1 MIQVDLH
8 VHTYCSDGKLA
19 PQEIII
25 KANAV
30 GIKYLSITD
39 HDTIEAIADGIKFA
53 KTIPEINIIPGIEL
67 STDFEGSEL
76 HILGY
81 YIDFHRQDLENV
93 LVEYREKRLL
103 RAKLILEKLRTIG
116 ISLSFVRLKEIAGK
130 GSIGRP
136 HIAKA
141 LVEKGYARDIGD
153 AFYKFLSEKGQTFIP
168 RDKPTVNTAINLI
181 HSLGGV
187 AVLAHPFWIDSLEN
201 TLSTLKQ
208 VGLDGMEVFYSN
220 YKSDKIMKLK
230 KLAERFDLI
239 PCGGSDYHGL
249 DNSRK
254 LEIGMMGP
262 PISTI
267 ELLKKASLLYRK

>member
-1 MIQVDLH
+1 MIEVDLH
-8 VHTYCSDGKLA
+8 VHTCCSDGKLT

-25 KANAV
+25 KANSV

-39 HDTIEAIADGIKFA
+39 HDTTEAIADGIQFA
-53 KTIPEINIIPGIEL
+53 KTSTEINIIPGIEL

-81 YIDFHRQDLENV
+81 YIDFHSQDLEKV

-103 RAKLILEKLRTIG
+103 RAKLILKKLKTIG

-141 LVEKGYARDIGD
+141 LVEEGHAKNIGD
-153 AFYKFLSEKGQTFIP
+153 AFYKFLSEKGRKFIP
-168 RDKPTVNTAINLI
+168 RDKPTVNAAINLI

-201 TLSTLKQ
+201 TLLTLKQ
-208 VGLDGMEVFYSN
+208 IGLDGMEVFYSN
-220 YKSDKIMKLK
+220 YNRDKIMKLK
-230 KLAERFDLI
+230 KLTERFNLI

-249 DNSRK
+249 DDSRK

-267 ELLKKASLLYRK
+267 ELLKKASLLYKK